1 MGLQPGTGDTGSY
14 TPAGGQSVTLTNV
27 TLAALNADPRAL
39 DDFDTVILYETCRIG
54 DPANRPALAA
64 VNAVLGSRKVIILD
78 ADACAVNAYGLPDWR
93 GFVFPFATNNPGP
106 EGAFG
111 EYTAIEPS
119 PLTAGLA
126 VGQVAGDAV
135 GDANIFTTSDPRWFR
150 SIAGTNANSVTGN
163 VEAYAR
169 TRQGGLALY
178 SGEDFWAT
186 GGRLNTPHLRQVFD
200 NLLNQ
205 QWDPDRLP
213 STTPAAG
220 ASTVT
225 RTRLSGGGRIGRQ
238 IRVMEG
244 TGVTDVA
251 LLTGV
256 NAASARGS
264 VSYAVYTD
272 PQCRH
277 LRVRAGTSPVVGGH
291 AARSAAER
299 LRRGVYYWV
308 ATYSGDPASLNARSV
323 SSCRSEILTVRAP
336 AVSLTITVRPRR
348 GPNRVATLSCL
359 GAVTHKTG
367 FLAGNSLMLCGLAHR
382 LASFLASQPSE
393 GRCGQTIFGPETAT
407 IRGTILRHRV
417 HRGFARRNTCEEADW
432 RRAKAFFAGAT

>member
-1 MGLQPGTGDTGSY
+1 MKRAELVIRQTGPPWRRS
-14 TPAGGQSVTLTNV
+14 TLFSARERSSFLMP
-27 TLAALNADPRAL
+27 TLARSTHTDSRTGGGSCFPSLPIIPVLRARL
-39 DDFDTVILYETCRIG
+39 VSTQRSS
-54 DPANRPALAA
+54 LA
-64 VNAVLGSRKVIILD
+64 
-78 ADACAVNAYGLPDWR
+78 
-93 GFVFPFATNNPGP
+93 
-106 EGAFG
+106 
-111 EYTAIEPS
+111 S

-163 VEAYAR
+163 VEAYVR

-308 ATYSGDPASLNARSV
+308 ATYSGDSASLNARSV

-367 FLAGNSLMLCGLAHR
+367 F
-382 LASFLASQPSE
+382 
-393 GRCGQTIFGPETAT
+393 
-407 IRGTILRHRV
+407 
-417 HRGFARRNTCEEADW
+417 
-432 RRAKAFFAGAT
+432 